1 MKYEYKVRIGLK
13 DIGIEGL
20 CKNKSILSYLED
32 AAGFHSDF
40 AGSGVPKLNEENIT
54 WVILDWKL
62 KIISR
67 PKYGE
72 EIVVQTWSKL
82 PKKYYAYRDFKVLDK
97 EGNVLVIA
105 TSKWALIDTV
115 LGTLK
120 TISTEM
126 MDNYNPEEENAFSD
140 PEIGKQK
147 ELDTYE
153 YTREFSVSKNY
164 IDINKHVNNIHFLDF
179 VYDTLPDEEFEKG
192 EFKNL
197 RITYKNEIK
206 YGDKV
211 KSFYKKRDEKCVV
224 VLKDEEESK
233 VYAIVE
239 LY

>member
-105 TSKWALIDTV
+105 TSKWALIDTTS
-115 LGTLK
+115 GALK
-120 TISTEM
+120 TISVEM
-126 MDNYNPEEENAFSD
+126 MDKYEPEEENAFEE
-140 PEIGKQK
+140 PEITKQK
-147 ELDTYE
+147 EFDTYE
-153 YTREFSVSKNY
+153 YAKEFSVSKNY
-164 IDINKHVNNIHFLDF
+164 IDINRHVNNIHFLDF
-179 VYDTLPDEEFEKG
+179 VYDTLPDEEFENG

-206 YGDKV
+206 YGDRV
-211 KSFYKKRDEKCVV
+211 KAFYNKRDEKCVV

>member
-1 MKYEYKVRIGLK
+1 MKYEYRVRIGLK

-54 WVILDWKL
+54 WVILEWKL
-62 KIISR
+62 RIISR

-105 TSKWALIDTV
+105 TSKWALVDTV

-120 TISTEM
+120 TISTKM
-126 MDNYNPEEENAFSD
+126 MDKYNPEEENVFDD

-153 YTREFSVSKNY
+153 YTKEFSVSKNH

-206 YGDKV
+206 YGNKV

>member
-13 DIGIEGL
+13 DIGVEGL

-40 AGSGVPKLNEENIT
+40 VGSGIPKLNEANIT
-54 WVILDWKL
+54 WVLLEWKV
-62 KIISR
+62 KIITR

-72 EIVVQTWSKL
+72 EILVQTWSKS

-97 EGNVLVIA
+97 NGNVLAIA
-105 TSKWALIDTV
+105 TSKWV
-115 LGTLK
+115 LVDFSSGMLK
-120 TISTEM
+120 TIPEEM
-126 MDNYNPEEENAFSD
+126 MEKYEPEDENVFESS
-140 PEIGKQK
+140 EIAKQK

-153 YTREFSVSKNY
+153 YSKKFEVSRNY
-164 IDINKHVNNIHFLDF
+164 IDVNRHMNNIHFLDF
-179 VYDTLPDEEFEKG
+179 VYDTIPIEEFEKP

-197 RITYKNEIK
+197 RIMYKNEIK
-206 YGDKV
+206 YGNKV
-211 KSFYKKRDEKCVV
+211 KSFYAKQEEKCIV

-233 VYAIVE
+233 VYAIIE

>member
-40 AGSGVPKLNEENIT
+40 VDCGIPKLNEENMT
-54 WVILDWKL
+54 WVLLDWKL
-62 KIISR
+62 QIISR

-72 EIVVQTWSKL
+72 EIIIQTWSKL
-82 PKKYYAYRDFKVLDK
+82 PKKYYAYRDFKVIDRN
-97 EGNVLVIA
+97 GNVLAIA
-105 TSKWALIDTV
+105 TSKWVLIDLIT
-115 LGTLK
+115 GSLK
-120 TISTEM
+120 TIPMEM
-126 MDNYNPEEENAFSD
+126 MEKYEPEEENVFEC
-140 PEIGKQK
+140 PQIEKTK
-147 ELDTYE
+147 EVERYE
-153 YTREFSVSKNY
+153 YSKEFLVSRNT
-164 IDINKHVNNIHFLDF
+164 IDVNRHMNNIHFLDF
-179 VYDTLPDEEFEKG
+179 VYDTLPDDEFEKA
-192 EFKNL
+192 EFKNV

-206 YGDKV
+206 YGNRV
-211 KSFYKKRDEKCVV
+211 KAFYKNQDEKCIV

>member
-40 AGSGVPKLNEENIT
+40 AGSGIPKLNEENST

-72 EIVVQTWSKL
+72 EIMVQTWSKL

-105 TSKWALIDTV
+105 TSKWALIDTIS
-115 LGTLK
+115 GTLK
-120 TISTEM
+120 TISPEM
-126 MDNYNPEEENAFSD
+126 MEKYKPEEENVFDD
-140 PEIGKQK
+140 PEIAKQR
-147 ELDTYE
+147 EIDTYE
-153 YTREFSVSKNY
+153 YTREFPVSKNY
-164 IDINKHVNNIHFLDF
+164 IDINRHVNNIHFLDF

-211 KSFYKKRDEKCVV
+211 KSFYAKRDEKCVV
-224 VLKDEEESK
+224 VLKDKEESK